1 MFQIGGKEFMKK
13 NELYIRVNC
22 LGDDR
27 KEWIPIY
34 ATELIKN

>member
-22 LGDDR
+22 LGDG